1 MTAADQV
8 QEMRRGLGRELAARR
23 REAGFSQRQL
33 APLTG
38 YTRSTLSDAELGRH
52 HVQRDFWERCQRVL
66 RVGGELTCRYDQIEA
81 VAAACRAAAIR
92 AAQAEREERAALWPV
107 TPLVVQGAN
116 GHDLNGHGLN
126 GHGLNG
132 PDVNGR
138 SLNGPDVNGHGL
150 NGHGLNGHDL
160 NGHNLDGY
168 NGNGHYGAIASQ
180 VGVVTVQ
187 PCPSCHQPLAVITIL
202 AAPPH

>member
-1 MTAADQV
+1 MTDADQV
-8 QEMRRGLGRELAARR
+8 LQMRRGLGRELAARR

-81 VAAACRAAAIR
+81 VVAAGRAAAIR
-92 AAQAEREERAALWPV
+92 AAQAEREERAGLWPL
-107 TPLVVQGAN
+107 TPLVVQGTN
-116 GHDLNGHGLN
+116 GHSLYGQ
-126 GHGLNG
+126 
-132 PDVNGR
+132 
-138 SLNGPDVNGHGL
+138 SLNGQS
-150 NGHGLNGHDL
+150 LNGHDL
-160 NGHNLDGY
+160 NGHSL
-168 NGNGHYGAIASQ
+168 NGQNGHHAAVTAQ

-187 PCPSCHQPLAVITIL
+187 PCPSCSQPVAVITVL
-202 AAPPH
+202 AALPH

>member
-116 GHDLNGHGLN
+116 GHDLDGHGFNGHGLN
-126 GHGLNG
+126 GHDVSSLNG
-132 PDVNGR
+132 HDVNGQ
-138 SLNGPDVNGHGL
+138 
-150 NGHGLNGHDL
+150 GLNGHDL
-160 NGHNLDGY
+160 NGHNLNGY
-168 NGNGHYGAIASQ
+168 NGNGYHGAIASQ